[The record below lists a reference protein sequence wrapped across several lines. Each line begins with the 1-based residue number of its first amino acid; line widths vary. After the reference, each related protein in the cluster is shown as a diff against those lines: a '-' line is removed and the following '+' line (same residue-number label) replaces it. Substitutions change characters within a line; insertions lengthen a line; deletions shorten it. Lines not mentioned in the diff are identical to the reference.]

1 MYFELTRYLW
11 HGLAAYAIWG
21 TFPLYWVLLRGV
33 PIAQV
38 MAHRIAWSCVTL
50 AGLVVLTHRL
60 TTIRTV
66 THGIAATYALAA
78 VLIGI
83 NWTVYVWAVTAGFV
97 VETSLGYFITPL
109 VNVLLGVAVLRERL
123 RPLQWVAVA
132 LAATGVLHLTRV
144 YGAPPWI
151 ALGLAASFGLY
162 GLVKKRAPLPPVEG
176 LFLETA
182 VLVGPALL
190 YLTAVHRGGTGVF
203 LANGQIS
210 GILAGTGLLTVVP
223 LLLFASA
230 VRYVS
235 LSALGILQFI
245 SPTIQFLIGVFVLRE
260 PFSAAQLVGF
270 VLVWT
275 AVVIFMVEGIFAR
288 RQLPVLDEG
297 AA

>member
-1 MYFELTRYLW
+1 LSQINRYVW
-11 HGLAAYAIWG
+11 HGFAAYAIWG

-38 MAHRIAWSCVTL
+38 MGHRIVWSCLTL
-50 AGLVVLTHRL
+50 AALLAVTRRA
-60 TTIRTV
+60 TTITSV
-66 THGIAATYALAA
+66 SWKALGVYSVAAI
-78 VLIGI
+78 LIGV

-109 VNVLLGVAVLRERL
+109 VNVLLGIAVLRERL
-123 RPLQWVAVA
+123 RRLQWAAVA
-132 LAATGVLHLTRV
+132 LATAGVLHLTRV

-182 VLVGPALL
+182 ALVGPALF
-190 YLTAVHRGGTGVF
+190 YLVMVHQAGAGVF
-203 LANGQIS
+203 FADGRTAA
-210 GILAGTGLLTVVP
+210 ILAGTGLLTVVP

-235 LSALGILQFI
+235 LSAIGILQFI
-245 SPTIQFLIGVFVLRE
+245 SPTIQFLLGVFVLRE
-260 PFSAAQLVGF
+260 PFSSAQLMGF
-270 VLVWT
+270 ALVWVAVAVFT
-275 AVVIFMVEGIFAR
+275 ADGVFAR